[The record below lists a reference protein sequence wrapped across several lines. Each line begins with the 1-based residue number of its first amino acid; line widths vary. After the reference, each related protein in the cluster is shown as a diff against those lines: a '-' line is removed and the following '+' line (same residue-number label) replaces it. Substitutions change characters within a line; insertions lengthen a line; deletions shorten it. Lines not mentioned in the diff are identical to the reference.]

1 MHRDEYLAMLITEP
15 ATPNQRGAIMRE
27 FGRLGFHPRRDR
39 AERLAVCARLLGL
52 DSLESTAGLT
62 QGQAGQLVNALQQ
75 VRDPSELPDLATAP
89 QRGQGNPAPEG
100 ETSEHDNAER
110 ATWLDVI
117 TRLLAAA
124 SIAFEKKKDTRTGT
138 G

>member
-1 MHRDEYLAMLITEP
+1 MDRDEYLAMLAIES

-39 AERLAVCARLLGL
+39 AKRLAVCARLLGL

-89 QRGQGNPAPEG
+89 RRGQDHPGPEG
-100 ETSEHDNAER
+100 ETTEHGNAER

-117 TRLLAAA
+117 ARLVVVWIA
-124 SIAFEKKKDTRTGT
+124 SEKKKKDTRTGT